1 MNIWF
6 DYGHT
11 EEEKNWKLR
20 KSSTRRRWRSI
31 RQVSVAAHECLV
43 GVLSCSRAAKLNKQN
58 PFKRERERERRT
70 SLYIEIG
77 FYFVSL
83 ILGFW
88 LGDLVSFVGFEFP
101 IINLSF
107 LIPVSYTLPWK
118 GSLMR
123 CDALIVSQKQS
134 WAAFPIS
141 FTLQSTWPF
150 LSLLTNLVLQIRL
163 ISIQLICRVSNH
175 FIEYHSTT
183 HFSRLFAQFPRRRV

>member
-11 EEEKNWKLR
+11 EEKKNWKLR

-31 RQVSVAAHECLV
+31 RPVSVAAHDCLV
-43 GVLSCSRAAKLNKQN
+43 GVLSCNRAAKLNKQN
-58 PFKRERERERRT
+58 PFKRERERRT

-88 LGDLVSFVGFEFP
+88 LGDLISFVGFEFP

-107 LIPVSYTLPWK
+107 LIPVSF
-118 GSLMR
+118 SR
-123 CDALIVSQKQS
+123 
-134 WAAFPIS
+134 
-141 FTLQSTWPF
+141 
-150 LSLLTNLVLQIRL
+150 RL
-163 ISIQLICRVSNH
+163 ISPVSFQPILFH
-175 FIEYHSTT
+175 GRDRWCDAMRCSHCIAKAILSCVSYLVYTT
-183 HFSRLFAQFPRRRV
+183 VYMAIPLPVN